1 MEPDER
7 IMEQVLRVIAET
19 LRISPDKVRIDTQ
32 LGQELGAD
40 SMDFVEIEFR
50 LETDFEI
57 EFYKGNTIEALS
69 ELLSPEELERNGLL
83 TAFGAA
89 VLQLRMPEIVPHRLQ
104 MGQPTGGIE
113 TFCTPQTWVRRI
125 NELLA
130 VRPSSCVACGSETL
144 KAGKF
149 GTVICSSCKTE
160 MSCPTGEECLAVWA
174 KMVPAQLESNNRSE
188 NS

>member
-1 MEPDER
+1 M
-7 IMEQVLRVIAET
+7 
-19 LRISPDKVRIDTQ
+19 DTQ

-57 EFYKGNTIEALS
+57 EFYKGNTIETLS
-69 ELLSPEELERNGLL
+69 ELLSPEALEQNGLL

-89 VLQLRMPEIVPHRLQ
+89 VLRLRMPEIVAQRLEA
-104 MGQPTGGIE
+104 GQPTGGIE
-113 TFCTPQTWVRRI
+113 AFCTPRTWVRRI
-125 NELLA
+125 HELLA
-130 VRPSSCVACGSETL
+130 VRPASCIACGSDNL

-160 MSCPTGEECLAVWA
+160 VNCPTAEECLVAWA
-174 KMVPAQLESNNRSE
+174 KTVPNVA
-188 NS
+188 